1 MMEPLVSNATAP
13 RSETALDSLSIKL
26 IRRRLCTETIGF
38 QIYLFHDVSSTN
50 VVLRQL
56 AAAGARPGVVV
67 LAESQHAGRGRLG
80 QVWFSPPG
88 VNLYASILFR
98 PRLAPSAVPV
108 FTFIASL
115 ALSETI
121 WAEGLPAG
129 IKWPNDIVFGDRKVA
144 GTLGTCTMRRGCVDA
159 LILGAGVN
167 LNVTDDELRRALGP
181 RAETATSL
189 REATG
194 RTIDRNAFAA
204 RLLNLVEKWFTLY
217 CDRGPA
223 IVLEAWRDRD
233 VLTGRRV
240 EVHARTSI
248 HTGRAAGVDDEGR
261 LQVEDEAGGC
271 RRVVAGEILIRD

>member
-1 MMEPLVSNATAP
+1 MMEPMVSDATAP

-67 LAESQHAGRGRLG
+67 LAEAQRLGRGRLG
-80 QVWFSPPG
+80 QTWFSPPG
-88 VNLYASILFR
+88 VNLYVSILFR
-98 PRLAPSAVPV
+98 PRIAPDAVPV

-115 ALSETI
+115 ALTETI

-129 IKWPNDIVFGDRKVA
+129 IKWPNDIVLGSRKIG
-144 GTLGTCTMRRGCVDA
+144 GTLATCAVHSGCVEA
-159 LILGAGVN
+159 VILGVGVN
-167 LNVTDDELRRALGP
+167 LNVTEDALHRALGP
-181 RAETATSL
+181 VADGVTSL

-194 RTIDRNAFAA
+194 RTIDRNAFTATF
-204 RLLNLVEKWFTLY
+204 LNLVEKWFKLY
-217 CDRGPA
+217 GDRGPG

-233 VLTGRRV
+233 VLTGRYV
-240 EVHARTSI
+240 EVRTLPEVYA
-248 HTGRAAGVDDEGR
+248 GRVMGVDDDGC
-261 LQVEDEAGGC
+261 LQVEDARGAR
-271 RRVVAGEILIRD
+271 RRVIAGEILIRD